1 MTPLILIA
9 FILWIALTGSADLSL
24 VILGVS
30 VCIFLDWLFD
40 FDLSWKDAGVSLLR
54 VIPAL
59 FRAYVETFAIMTARK
74 HRSGYSGSRMG
85 KLSPW
90 NIFME
95 VFLVTLTPKTVTV
108 NVDHVNEM
116 LVHRFEEDKK

>member
-9 FILWIALTGSADLSL
+9 FILWMALTGSADLSL

-40 FDLSWKDAGVSLLR
+40 FDLPWKEAGVS
-54 VIPAL
+54 
-59 FRAYVETFAIMTARK
+59 
-74 HRSGYSGSRMG
+74 HRSGYSGRRMG

-95 VFLVTLTPKTVTV
+95 VFLVTLTPKTVSV